1 MSHTKEP
8 WWCDGDTPYISSNA
22 SAELR
27 NKWCL
32 KTIDT
37 GRHYGN
43 DIAVANARR
52 IVACVNK
59 FEGLTTDQIE
69 SMPVSVLQM
78 SEFVDAINVSRD
90 TYRDLCEELKNRLIA
105 ARFMFAI
112 YGINLKQLGDQ
123 INESITKAEAILG
136 EKK

>member
-1 MSHTKEP
+1 MSYEIGGTWEENF
-8 WWCDGDTPYISSNA
+8 DGIAMQSVGIVENENLVAA
-22 SAELR
+22 SFDE
-27 NKWCL
+27 
-32 KTIDT
+32 DF
-37 GRHYGN
+37 
-43 DIAVANARR
+43 DIAKDRARR

-78 SEFVDAINVSRD
+78 SEFVDALNVSRD
-90 TYRDLCEELKNRLIA
+90 TYRELCEELKNRLIA

-123 INESITKAEAILG
+123 INESITKADAILG